1 MYFDPREPATIVPIT
16 DKLRE
21 KYPNVS
27 KKNVTEILR
36 SLETYQLNF
45 RRRKPAAV
53 TGKMNL
59 KNPGVIALDTFYR
72 ARRWGG
78 GENGSV

>member
-1 MYFDPREPATIVPIT
+1 MPSEKRIQVKRLYFDPREPATILPIT

-36 SLETYQLNF
+36 SLETTRSTSRGGNP
-45 RRRKPAAV
+45 RRLW
-53 TGKMNL
+53 GK
-59 KNPGVIALDTFYR
+59 
-72 ARRWGG
+72 
-78 GENGSV
+78 